1 MGKNNCDHIY
11 NSKHLFYR
19 ISKVVRKAIQLSNRI
34 CSVSSI
40 WSLEENLLPCLNIC
54 PGAWPWVTNWNYA
67 VMGAWGWGGK
77 SGKQKSFQKGREYGP
92 WASLNLWVWLH
103 FCDPQQDAQTKP
115 GYWVGSQISPCT
127 STSFVSSGFLCRLN
141 QFKVRLKG
149 KEEKRASWDYQK
161 VTETVPHQEGWLGW
175 PPRKTPHLPAMCRAV
190 QQKDKLVMDRSPWQH
205 NLPRAP
211 GTRKL
216 NFGCTLR
223 IVFWAKFTLSKFM
236 RLMITMQR
244 PFYSLYSQWLTR
256 FCPYALL
263 HITFLN

>member
-1 MGKNNCDHIY
+1 MAMGDQLELRSHGGLRVGWKEREAERLPERQRIWPLGFPEPVSLAVFLWPSAGCSDQARLLGRVTNQPMYFHFLCLLRIFMQVKSVQGEIEGKRRKKGIMGL
-11 NSKHLFYR
+11 SK
-19 ISKVVRKAIQLSNRI
+19 SNRD
-34 CSVSSI
+34 CSPSRGVTG
-40 WSLEENLLPCLNIC
+40 LATEE
-54 PGAWPWVTNWNYA
+54 
-67 VMGAWGWGGK
+67 
-77 SGKQKSFQKGREYGP
+77 
-92 WASLNLWVWLH
+92 
-103 FCDPQQDAQTKP
+103 DAP
-115 GYWVGSQISPCT
+115 LAC
-127 STSFVSSGFLCRLN
+127 
-141 QFKVRLKG
+141 
-149 KEEKRASWDYQK
+149 
-161 VTETVPHQEGWLGW
+161 
-175 PPRKTPHLPAMCRAV
+175 AMCRAV